1 VAKQQHGLGRGLGA
15 LIPDTIPGIQEIG
28 TGQNVSI
35 TIPIGKIRANPKQP
49 RKEFSQESLDE
60 LADSIRQHG
69 VIQPI
74 LIEETAPDGYM
85 IVAGERRWRAAQI
98 AGLREIP
105 VLIKSFTDQQRLE
118 ISLIENIQREDLNP
132 VEEAHA
138 YRNLMEITGL
148 AQEEVA
154 RRVGKNRSTVANAL
168 RLLKLPD
175 EMLIALRDGSLTAGH
190 ARAVLAVVNPA
201 DQSVLFNR
209 VRADGLSV
217 RQAEE
222 MSKQLNSGLRAKA
235 SGGAKPDHSA
245 PALRPELR
253 EIQQRLIDALGTK
266 VTVSGDG
273 KKGRVIVEYYSPDDL
288 DRLLGIVAK

>member
-1 VAKQQHGLGRGLGA
+1 MAKQQHGLGRGLGA
-15 LIPDTIPGIQEIG
+15 LIPETIPGIQEIG
-28 TGQNVSI
+28 TGQNVPQSM
-35 TIPIGKIRANPKQP
+35 PIGKIRANPKQP

-60 LADSIRQHG
+60 LASSIREHG
-69 VIQPI
+69 IIQPI
-74 LIEETAPDGYM
+74 LVEEDADEGYR

-175 EMLIALRDGSLTAGH
+175 DMLAGLRDGSLTAGH

-201 DQSVLFNR
+201 DQEVLFQR
-209 VRADGLSV
+209 ICADGLSV

-222 MSKQLNSGLRAKA
+222 MSRQLNSGQRGKAGVEKAASKSQYLPPEIRAV
-235 SGGAKPDHSA
+235 
-245 PALRPELR
+245 
-253 EIQQRLIDALGTK
+253 QQRLIDALGTK
-266 VTVSGDG
+266 VSVGGNG
-273 KKGRVIVEYYSPDDL
+273 KKGKIVIDYYSADDL
-288 DRLLGIVAK
+288 DRILGIVSK

>member
-1 VAKQQHGLGRGLGA
+1 MAKQQHGLGRGLGA

-28 TGQNVSI
+28 TGQNVPQSM
-35 TIPIGKIRANPKQP
+35 PIGKIRGNPKQP

-60 LADSIRQHG
+60 LAASVREHG
-69 VIQPI
+69 IIQPI
-74 LIEETAPDGYM
+74 LVEEDGDGYM

-168 RLLKLPD
+168 RLLKLPED
-175 EMLIALRDGSLTAGH
+175 MLAGLRDGSLTAGH

-201 DQSVLFNR
+201 DQEVLFR
-209 VRADGLSV
+209 RILADGLSV

-222 MSKQLNSGLRAKA
+222 MSKQLNSGQRGKA
-235 SGGAKPDHSA
+235 SAEKPAANA
-245 PALRPELR
+245 PQLPPEIR
-253 EIQQRLIDALGTK
+253 AVQQKLIDALGTK
-266 VTVSGDG
+266 VVVGGNG
-273 KKGRVIVEYYSPDDL
+273 KKGKIVIEYYSPDDL
-288 DRLLGIVAK
+288 DRILGIVSK

>member
-1 VAKQQHGLGRGLGA
+1 MAKQQHGLGRGLGA

-28 TGQNVSI
+28 TGQGAPV
-35 TIPIGKIRANPKQP
+35 TVAIGKIRANPKQP
-49 RKEFSQESLDE
+49 RKDFSKESLDE
-60 LADSIRQHG
+60 LADSIREHG
-69 VIQPI
+69 IIQPI
-74 LIEETAPDGYM
+74 LVEESSPDGYM

-98 AGLREIP
+98 AGLRDVP
-105 VLIKSFTDQQRLE
+105 VLVKAFTDQQRLE

-175 EMLIALRDGSLTAGH
+175 DMLVALRDGSLTAGH

-201 DQSVLFNR
+201 DQEVLFNR

-222 MSKQLNSGLRAKA
+222 MSKQLNGGMRAKA
-235 SGGAKPDHSA
+235 ASTAPEASA
-245 PALRPELR
+245 PALRPEVR

-266 VTVSGDG
+266 VSVSGDG
-273 KKGRVIVEYYSPDDL
+273 TKGKVVIDYYSPDDL
-288 DRLLGIVAK
+288 ERILEIVAK